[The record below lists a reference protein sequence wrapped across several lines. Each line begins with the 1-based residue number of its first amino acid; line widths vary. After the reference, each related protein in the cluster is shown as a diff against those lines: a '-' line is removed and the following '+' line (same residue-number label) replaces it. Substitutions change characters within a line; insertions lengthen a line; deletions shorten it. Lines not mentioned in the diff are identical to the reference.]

1 VAIDQFT
8 LAPVVVRRLQG
19 ELKVDGHHVEFV
31 NARGQFYGGNIGA
44 SFDADFAAIPSYRVN
59 VAFSRIDLASLSAD
73 SPAFENIFAGAAS
86 GELALR
92 ARGAAKSDLLASLTC
107 KGRARLNDAEFRNL
121 SLTDSLREG
130 ASRPGVSSFHEASA
144 AFTCGER
151 EIKFSE
157 LSLLTPSGEINAIGA
172 MDFAHNLD
180 FRLRVSSGAP
190 VERTSRAADA
200 SSQPAYHLTG
210 SLSSPQLTPPS
221 ARAPQ
226 P

>member
-1 VAIDQFT
+1 MFKLDLLVRDLKMAVRSLARTKGLAITVVLT
-8 LAPVVVRRLQG
+8 LALG
-19 ELKVDGHHVEFV
+19 
-31 NARGQFYGGNIGA
+31 IGA
-44 SFDADFAAIPSYRVN
+44 NAVSYTHLDVYKRQ
-59 VAFSRIDLASLSAD
+59 
-73 SPAFENIFAGAAS
+73 
-86 GELALR
+86 ELALR

-157 LSLLTPSGEINAIGA
+157 LSLLTPSGEINAIGV